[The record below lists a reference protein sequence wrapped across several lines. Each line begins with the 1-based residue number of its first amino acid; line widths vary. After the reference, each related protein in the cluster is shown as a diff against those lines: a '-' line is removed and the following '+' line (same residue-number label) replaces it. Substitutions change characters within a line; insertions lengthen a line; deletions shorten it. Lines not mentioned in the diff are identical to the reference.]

1 MLELRLLNV
10 MGNFI
15 LMLLLLTMF
24 NIAQARNTSYCTT
37 CERDGHG
44 HIKRSL
50 VAKHQFKNQ
59 YPCPSTGKS
68 TGRCKGYI
76 IDHVVPLKRGGAD
89 APSNMQ
95 WQTIEE
101 SKAKD
106 AVE

>member
-1 MLELRLLNV
+1 MMRSSI
-10 MGNFI
+10 F
-15 LMLLLLTMF
+15 MLLLLGMTS
-24 NIAQARNTSYCTT
+24 ITQAHNANYCTT
-37 CERDGHG
+37 CERDSHG

-50 VAKHQFKNQ
+50 KAKHEFKHEH
-59 YPCPSTGKS
+59 PCPSTGK
-68 TGRCKGYI
+68 TKGRCEGYI
-76 IDHVVPLKRGGAD
+76 IDHVIPLKHGGED

>member
-1 MLELRLLNV
+1 MRNS
-10 MGNFI
+10 I

-24 NIAQARNTSYCTT
+24 SIAQARNASYCTT

-59 YPCPSTGKS
+59 HPCPSTGES

-101 SKAKD
+101 SKSKD